1 MDILNK
7 FSDDVTEIDISH
19 KNIIGSPD
27 FSRFTKLKKL
37 NCNFNCLFG
46 ISNKLNLI
54 FSMELG
60 KLFRD
65 WLKLLPKVKCV
76 ILLGKLFTD

>member
-37 NCNFNCLFG
+37 NCNFNEITSLD
-46 ISNKLNLI
+46 NLPRTL
-54 FSMELG
+54 SDE
-60 KLFRD
+60 R
-65 WLKLLPKVKCV
+65 
-76 ILLGKLFTD
+76 